1 MRRQLGDGALS
12 IVAVALVCFAAG
24 CTSGGSPTVVDG
36 VEITA
41 DDVARLHVDFDDLDE
56 DERAGSMLLLILRQ
70 AFGAGAA
77 DDLGVEL
84 DETTVDRA
92 YQERVDRFE
101 GRGGVDVVLSSL
113 NQTPERLQVEAEL
126 DTIRDG
132 VSAELVRSEAP
143 GFDINAAYEGYLLDE
158 AEVCI
163 RQMQL
168 STAPDFDTAAERL
181 AAGEDFAAVARE
193 LSIDPFV
200 GRTEGSGAGG
210 DQGCSAPSALP
221 GGLAEATLTAPLDE
235 TTGPI
240 NTDTGVYLLV
250 AYQRTAPDLAEVRN
264 DVVEFAVV
272 QQGPELFRRWAV
284 EVLQE
289 IDVEVGPEF
298 GVWGMLPET
307 DPVPTVVPAYRQGD
321 IITP

>member
-1 MRRQLGDGALS
+1 VSLAVVCL
-12 IVAVALVCFAAG
+12 VASC
-24 CTSGGSPTVVDG
+24 SNEGSPTVVDG

-41 DDVARLHVDFDDLDE
+41 DDVARLHVDFGDLDE
-56 DERAGSMLLLILRQ
+56 DERAGSALLLILRQ

-77 DDLGVEL
+77 DELGVEV

-113 NQTPERLQVEAEL
+113 NQTPERLRVEAEL

-143 GFDINAAYEGYLLDE
+143 GFDINAAYDGYLLDE
-158 AEVCI
+158 AEVCV

-168 STAPDFDTAAERL
+168 STAPDFDVAAERL
-181 AAGEDFAAVARE
+181 AAGEDFATVARE

-200 GRTEGSGAGG
+200 DRTEGSGAGG
-210 DQGCSAPSALP
+210 DLGCSAPSALP
-221 GGLAEATLTAPLDE
+221 GGLAEATLAAPLDE
-235 TTGPI
+235 PTGPV
-240 NTDTGVYLLV
+240 NADTGVYLLV
-250 AYQRTAPDLAEVRN
+250 VYERTAPELADVRN

-272 QQGPELFRRWAV
+272 QQGPELFRQWAV

-321 IITP
+321 IINP